1 MIFFCFVIHTA
12 NMLGIFSDPFEFEGK
27 YGSDQDPIRQK
38 VFECIVAK
46 ESLYKNLSDEE
57 IRDLLHQEMTREEI
71 QKYRSLL
78 VQKAIREDRA
88 YGPTVRELISPELV
102 QVLREKQQ
110 MLEKEGFTKA
120 QLHAILQMLEN
131 HQEEKVFYFLRHS
144 PSELLSLDKKL
155 RDEAVRNGKNLEL
168 PILSSMQV
176 LEGSSP
182 LALKKNLLDALFIPS
197 TFNLTLDEEKLQNVS
212 IELEAFYSPA
222 GQVFF
227 YWMYQALNLHLVSQ
241 DPQMIVDINKAKEQF
256 ANTIGDPKIRADF
269 FKSKVMQAESAV
281 IFAQES
287 DAIVPQI
294 LEENGDFLPVAGQN
308 LQDGTIIFL
317 RSDVWEPEYEVL
329 SLEEYEGFASG
340 KVNLLLA
347 THKKTGQKFLLASG
361 HGHSTRAEDGR
372 LQVTLVMETFHKL
385 LQDPKNSGLQLLMG
399 TDANTKTEEDV
410 KKFQEHADRLGL
422 ITTRSGPTTI
432 KKRMVTVQ
440 HSKSGRSTMDEEDYL
455 LTLKP
460 ENGGC
465 FSFSHLTVGFQ
476 EEGLDLSVFLPSK
489 EYPFDHYSVGVS
501 LEKLIP

>member
-1 MIFFCFVIHTA
+1 M
-12 NMLGIFSDPFEFEGK
+12 
-27 YGSDQDPIRQK
+27 
-38 VFECIVAK
+38 
-46 ESLYKNLSDEE
+46 
-57 IRDLLHQEMTREEI
+57 
-71 QKYRSLL
+71 
-78 VQKAIREDRA
+78 
-88 YGPTVRELISPELV
+88 
-102 QVLREKQQ
+102 
-110 MLEKEGFTKA
+110 
-120 QLHAILQMLEN
+120 
-131 HQEEKVFYFLRHS
+131 
-144 PSELLSLDKKL
+144 
-155 RDEAVRNGKNLEL
+155 
-168 PILSSMQV
+168 
-176 LEGSSP
+176 
-182 LALKKNLLDALFIPS
+182 KKNLLDALFIPS

-212 IELEAFYSPA
+212 IELEAFYSLA

-269 FKSKVMQAESAV
+269 FKSKIMQAESAV

-294 LEENGDFLPVAGQN
+294 LEKNGDFLPVAGQN

-329 SLEEYEGFASG
+329 SLEEYEGSASG

-455 LTLKP
+455 LTLNLKMA
-460 ENGGC
+460 
-465 FSFSHLTVGFQ
+465 
-476 EEGLDLSVFLPSK
+476 DVFL
-489 EYPFDHYSVGVS
+489 S
-501 LEKLIP
+501 LILL